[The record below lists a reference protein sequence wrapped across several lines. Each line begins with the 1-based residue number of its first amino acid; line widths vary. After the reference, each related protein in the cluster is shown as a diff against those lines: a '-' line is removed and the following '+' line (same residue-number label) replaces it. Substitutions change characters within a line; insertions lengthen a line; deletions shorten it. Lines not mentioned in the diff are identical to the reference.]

1 MIEQKEDFPRP
12 NLNAKNFKLDIPKA
26 VVVAIMIIVCLQFL
40 AGIISIP
47 AYFNENLYNIT
58 LPLSFLV
65 GSLTALGVVML
76 FLKINF
82 KIIQEHLLNPA
93 SIGTVGLS
101 IFFFLFMLPFAE
113 FLTSMVPTTGPRWLE
128 DLYHEIIRAFEIMLD
143 YKVAGFI
150 TVCLFAPIFEEIL
163 FRGILL
169 RGLLQNRV
177 HPIMAIGLSSL
188 LFGFAH
194 LNPWQF
200 LGAGLLGCVFGFV
213 YYQTKALWICILL
226 HALNNS
232 LSFVMMIKYE
242 TMEENISDPNNYGN
256 VFLSFLVAIIIGWI
270 INKLNRKNHQWT

>member
-150 TVCLFAPIFEEIL
+150 TVCLFAPVFEEIL

>member
-150 TVCLFAPIFEEIL
+150 TVCLFAPIFEEVL

-242 TMEENISDPNNYGN
+242 TMEENISDPNNYWN

>member
-47 AYFNENLYNIT
+47 SYFNENLYNIT

-177 HPIMAIGLSSL
+177 HPIMAIGL
-188 LFGFAH
+188 
-194 LNPWQF
+194 
-200 LGAGLLGCVFGFV
+200 
-213 YYQTKALWICILL
+213 
-226 HALNNS
+226 
-232 LSFVMMIKYE
+232 
-242 TMEENISDPNNYGN
+242 
-256 VFLSFLVAIIIGWI
+256 
-270 INKLNRKNHQWT
+270 

>member
-47 AYFNENLYNIT
+47 SYFNENLYNIT

-270 INKLNRKNHQWT
+270 INKLNRKNHHWT

>member
-47 AYFNENLYNIT
+47 SYFNENLYNIT

>member
-47 AYFNENLYNIT
+47 SYFNENLYNIT

-128 DLYHEIIRAFEIMLD
+128 DLYHEIIRAFEIMLN

>member
-47 AYFNENLYNIT
+47 TYFNENLYNIT

-128 DLYHEIIRAFEIMLD
+128 DLYHEIIRAFEIMLN

-169 RGLLQNRV
+169 RGLLQNRI

>member
-47 AYFNENLYNIT
+47 TYFNENLYNIT

-128 DLYHEIIRAFEIMLD
+128 DLYHETIRAFEIMLN

-177 HPIMAIGLSSL
+177 HPIMAIGFSSL

-256 VFLSFLVAIIIGWI
+256 VFLTFLVAIIIGWI
-270 INKLNRKNHQWT
+270 INKLNRKKHQWT

>member
-270 INKLNRKNHQWT
+270 INRLNRKNRQWT